1 MKDVIFLNL
10 DVRLSALECLVDFVR
25 VDGRPDDLDKLL
37 DIVENDPDPR
47 VRHQLV
53 RLLVSVPPFERAQK
67 QRLDTSEF
75 VDRIWNNIK

>member
-1 MKDVIFLNL
+1 M
-10 DVRLSALECLVDFVR
+10 ECLVDFVR

-53 RLLVSVPPFERAQK
+53 RLLVKVPPFDRAQK